1 MILVV
6 LVKTLIFS
14 SWFKKLKPVEGYVI
28 ETRYEG
34 NDLIGYVVSGNAPQE
49 VIDELM
55 KEMVVY
61 KTVNVDGVDY
71 KIKSKIGL

>member
-1 MILVV
+1 M
-6 LVKTLIFS
+6 
-14 SWFKKLKPVEGYVI
+14 I

-55 KEMVVY
+55 EEMVVY
-61 KTVNVDGVDY
+61 KTINVDGVDY
-71 KIKSKIGL
+71 KIKSKMGL